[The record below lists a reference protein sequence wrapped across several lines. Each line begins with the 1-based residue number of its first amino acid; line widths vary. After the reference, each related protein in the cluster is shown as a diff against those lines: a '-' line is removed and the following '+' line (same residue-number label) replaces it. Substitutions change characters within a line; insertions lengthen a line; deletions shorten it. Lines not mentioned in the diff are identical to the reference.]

1 MTSNLCWTETGFT
14 GNDAGAG
21 AGAGAANGV
30 GVEATI
36 GLTGM
41 ILGKFGSGMNEGKGG
56 SDGNELIDSGA
67 SSGASSGSSG
77 TSSESARTSKA
88 G

>member
-1 MTSNLCWTETGFT
+1 MTSNLCWTATGFT

-41 ILGKFGSGMNEGKGG
+41 IFGKFGSGINEGKGG

-67 SSGASSGSSG
+67 SSSSSG
-77 TSSESARTSKA
+77 TSSESARTSTA